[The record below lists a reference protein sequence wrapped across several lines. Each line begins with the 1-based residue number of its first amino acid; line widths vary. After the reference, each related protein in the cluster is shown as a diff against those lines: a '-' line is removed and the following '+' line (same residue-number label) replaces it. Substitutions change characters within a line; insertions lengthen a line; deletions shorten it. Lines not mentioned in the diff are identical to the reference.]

1 MTTVIKMN
9 VIKTI
14 ATYVLASGLFAVSVG
29 LFALGGGIQWSPQG
43 ETFAVATN
51 TAPDTAN

>member
-1 MTTVIKMN
+1 MTT

-14 ATYVLASGLFAVSVG
+14 ATYVLASSLFAVSVG
-29 LFALGGGIQWSPQG
+29 LFVLGGGIQWSLQG